1 MKPHWIITG
10 MALLLTACDSPLTLH
25 AASPTTFDF
34 AGFYQASGTAQV
46 EGYMTAIV
54 LDDDNCQTDI
64 CDSQLYLHFTVI
76 KTNVNAIWKFLEQ
89 QDGNAYAGPYFFG
102 IGCLEGDSIHYQ
114 NASDEFGMKEFEI
127 NEKTSNAI
135 LQSKT
140 YAPIKLQITKLPL
153 SSAMQGSSC
162 YSHFTTIEVAK

>member
-1 MKPHWIITG
+1 MRTHWIIVG
-10 MALLLTACDSPLTLH
+10 MALLLTACESPLDMH
-25 AASPTTFDF
+25 AAASTTSDF

-54 LDDDNCQTDI
+54 LDDDKCQTDI

-76 KTNVNAIWKFLEQ
+76 KTNVNALWKFLEQ

-102 IGCLEGDSIHYQ
+102 IGCLAGKSINYQ
-114 NASDEFGMKEFEI
+114 NASDAFGMKEFEI
-127 NEKTSNAI
+127 NERTSNAI
-135 LQSKT
+135 LQSKP
-140 YAPIKLQITKLPL
+140 YAPVKLQITKSPL

-162 YSHFTTIEVAK
+162 YSHFTTIELVE